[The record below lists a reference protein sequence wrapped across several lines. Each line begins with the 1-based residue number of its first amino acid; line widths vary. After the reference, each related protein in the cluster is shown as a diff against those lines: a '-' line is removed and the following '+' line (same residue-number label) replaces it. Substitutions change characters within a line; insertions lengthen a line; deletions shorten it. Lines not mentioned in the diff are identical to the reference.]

1 MSKRTI
7 ALHFDPAKLDAHQG
21 DTRRMLGFLISQNME
36 VYDEVE
42 IALINS
48 KEVQA
53 MYTNSGN
60 KGRRLVTMRYEN
72 RQWTSV
78 K

>member
-1 MSKRTI
+1 MKRTVI
-7 ALHFDPAKLDAHQG
+7 YHFDPKGLDAHQG
-21 DTRRMLGFLISQNME
+21 DTNRMLGYISTANMD
-36 VYDEVE
+36 VYDQCELAMV
-42 IALINS
+42 NT

-53 MYTNSGN
+53 MYTNSTN

-72 RQWTSV
+72 KMWGSV